1 MRFTK
6 RDMEMIGYLKDY
18 DVVDLSSMSD
28 YLEVSVKTLKNQLK
42 DLSEA
47 LEEYGIIIHF
57 MSGNAVMISG
67 H

>member
-47 LEEYGIIIHF
+47 LKSLGSSFNLCPVI
-57 MSGNAVMISG
+57 A
-67 H
+67 